1 MSKKNRPRIIETPI
15 GEEILTDDGLMAI
28 EDLVRLTEF
37 YKPVGAT
44 HLSIDR
50 YYVEDEE
57 GIEHRKFSFQFV
69 KRISDERK

>member
-1 MSKKNRPRIIETPI
+1 MSKKNKPIIIEILI
-15 GEEILTDDGLMAI
+15 GEEILTDDGLITI

-37 YKPVGAT
+37 YKPIGAT

-57 GIEHRKFSFQFV
+57 GGEHMRFSFQFV
-69 KRISDERK
+69 KRTNEK